1 MSRPR
6 AIGRPNKTAT
16 TNYIVL
22 IAIFLLCVNNVLFV
36 GHKRL
41 LSLIVTQDFETVS
54 PIEIE
59 FAASSSQFLVVCNNV
74 DNSLMP
80 IFDNFT
86 IVRLNMKDEPPP
98 WNATV
103 FLHYD
108 EGCKS
113 HPYVIESLERRNQS
127 PLLDYHNFS
136 SSIIEQTSGLW
147 VNGVHWPQFSSANDT
162 PYLRVIHDRPAIFKT
177 YGEVFWRMHYG
188 SQSCSDVD
196 FVVYREVETLL
207 PDCLTIH
214 FLQGVST
221 R

>member
-1 MSRPR
+1 MSKPR
-6 AIGRPNKTAT
+6 AIGGRPNKTAT
-16 TNYIVL
+16 TKCIVL
-22 IAIFLLCVNNVLFV
+22 IAIFLLCINNVLFV
-36 GHKRL
+36 GNKRL

-74 DNSLMP
+74 DNSLTP

-86 IVRLNMKDEPPP
+86 IIRLNMKDEPPP

-113 HPYVIESLERRNQS
+113 HPYVKESLERRNQS

-162 PYLRVIHDRPAIFKT
+162 PYLRVIHDRPACHI
-177 YGEVFWRMHYG
+177 
-188 SQSCSDVD
+188 
-196 FVVYREVETLL
+196 
-207 PDCLTIH
+207 
-214 FLQGVST
+214 
-221 R
+221 

>member
-1 MSRPR
+1 MSKPR

-74 DNSLMP
+74 DNSLTP

-113 HPYVIESLERRNQS
+113 HPYVKESLERRNQS